1 MSQDQIAV
9 AAQRVALLEQSE
21 QAAQTEAQQARDR
34 IAGLMQR
41 RADIAAEIS
50 AIRGSRPASDI
61 TDTEAARI
69 HVLGLDQLD
78 IEPLI
83 ESATNAANDA
93 ATKVNA
99 ESMALGVA
107 RRDLAMATRSVEIKA
122 VEAKVREAEKVMMAG
137 IAELGALKREAGANW
152 RTAGDVYRLG
162 FHADRFVRLGV
173 VPPQEAV

>member
-1 MSQDQIAV
+1 MSQDQIAI
-9 AAQRVALLEQSE
+9 AAQRVALIEQAE
-21 QAAQTEAQQARDR
+21 QAANLEAQQARDR

-50 AIRGSRPASDI
+50 AIRGSRPAGEV

-69 HVLGLDQLD
+69 HVLSLDQLD

-83 ESATNAANDA
+83 ESATNAANEA
-93 ATKVNA
+93 AAKVQA

-107 RRDLAMATRSVEIKA
+107 RRDLQLATKRVEIEA
-122 VEAKVREAEKVMMAG
+122 IEAKVREAEKVMMSG

-152 RTAGDVYRLG
+152 RTAGEVYRLG

-173 VPPQEAV
+173 VPPQEVV